1 MREIVTEYQ
10 PQLLIVETSG
20 SAFPGPIAWEIRR
33 LSEAGVL
40 NVRLDALINVIDVAN
55 FQGMFESLC
64 LVACSIE
71 LAISCMPSLNR
82 LLFVFLVMFG
92 PRYGR
97 LRG

>member
-1 MREIVTEYQ
+1 MYANSCTQCCTLTGRLGDAMREIVTEYQ

-55 FQGMFESLC
+55 FQGTGY
-64 LVACSIE
+64 ACCVVLSISG
-71 LAISCMPSLNR
+71 IS
-82 LLFVFLVMFG
+82 
-92 PRYGR
+92 
-97 LRG
+97 